1 MPKTPKRKKEAAEA
15 EEFSFDG
22 KKTSS
27 TSSSTAAKKEK
38 KPKKDK
44 KAKKDKKSSSRKR
57 GASPEGG
64 SGGSAA
70 SLYVPTVVAGKGRLV
85 TSGTTVH
92 GQATSFLHQLEA
104 GDAVEI
110 VHPTTLS
117 SERRLVTMVLSDV
130 SMALSSAFS
139 TDIVSSTSF
148 SFIKKPPAAEDQEAA
163 RDAKRTKALADE
175 LGAFGTYTSKGGESF
190 TYRTK
195 KKGSFGS
202 YHVVTEKLGAGESL
216 SREELMDK
224 RCSKKSDRFCY

>member
-1 MPKTPKRKKEAAEA
+1 MEQYTGAVGGKLQLKGVTLSTRSEKLKKSSKKKKKKE
-15 EEFSFDG
+15 
-22 KKTSS
+22 
-27 TSSSTAAKKEK
+27 
-38 KPKKDK
+38 K

-57 GASPEGG
+57 GASAEGG

-92 GQATSFLHQLEA
+92 GQSTSFLHQLES

-148 SFIKKPPAAEDQEAA
+148 SFIKKPPAEEDQEAA